1 MQESLK
7 SKQFVNLTKKYNYTD
22 LLSTSEASVMSD
34 WNSYDFYKY
43 NT

>member
-22 LLSTSEASVMSD
+22 LLSTSEAFSVMSD
-34 WNSYDFYKY
+34 
-43 NT
+43 